1 VASLRHHVNASK
13 AHPDAKLV
21 SRPVHAKMAA
31 VPEAREHH
39 LGPEDAGRTVEV
51 AAGDRLVLS
60 LPETAGTGYTW
71 EVEALPPG
79 AEVVEERYEQ
89 VGPGVGGSSRHLFV
103 LSAPGEA
110 GRLRLRLLRPW
121 RGEESVTERYEVTAS
136 PAPPGGG
143 R

>member
-1 VASLRHHVNASK
+1 MGVR
-13 AHPDAKLV
+13 LV
-21 SRPVHAKMAA
+21 PPAVGAGTACQDVLS

-39 LGPEDAGRTVEV
+39 LGPDDAGRTVEV

-71 EVEALPPG
+71 EVEELPPG

-89 VGPGVGGSSRHLFV
+89 IGPGVGGSSRHVFV
-103 LSAPGEA
+103 LSAPGET
-110 GRLRLRLLRPW
+110 GSVRLRHLRPW
-121 RGEESVTERYEVTAS
+121 RGEQSVTDRYEVTAS
-136 PAPPGGG
+136 PAPPAGA